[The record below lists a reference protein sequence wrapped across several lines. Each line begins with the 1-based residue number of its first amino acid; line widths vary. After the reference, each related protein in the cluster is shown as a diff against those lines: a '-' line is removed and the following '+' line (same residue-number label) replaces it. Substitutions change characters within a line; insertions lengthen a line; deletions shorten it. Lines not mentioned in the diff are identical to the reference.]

1 MKLVFVV
8 DGIVVVEDTVDFLVV
23 VADYVAVE
31 VLVVFLSVLVVVV
44 VVIVAVAVVVVV
56 VVVDLDIVVA
66 RCFHVWMD
74 LFFQAYEDSVDF
86 VDFVDSYV
94 LHFYLFS
101 LF

>member
-1 MKLVFVV
+1 MFVV

-86 VDFVDSYV
+86 VDSYV